1 MKVKSWK
8 VELVYWVITIFELIG
23 GMMLARYNN
32 GSMLVWG
39 IGTVVCLIGV
49 SMMFIYLKVMTETD
63 LFDSDE
69 LEITEKE
76 DYYE

>member
-1 MKVKSWK
+1 MKVKTWK

-32 GSMLVWG
+32 GSWLVWG
-39 IGTVVCLIGV
+39 IGTAVCLHGV
-49 SMMFIYLKVMTETD
+49 SMMFLYLKVMSETD

>member
-32 GSMLVWG
+32 GSMLVLG